1 MPGTIFKCKTNEA
14 YKFKILA
21 ELLSNNIKIGSFEI
35 SKEGISLRMFDVL
48 RNVMIDVFLNYDNF
62 SQYKLGVDNLRVGVN
77 LKHFYKILKSSKKK
91 DSIQLFINKSNPHV
105 LNIRTFP
112 KENTRITTTTLKI
125 QPLQHID
132 VEAPTG
138 YDNHTVVNSTDFQK
152 MCKELVSLGSNDISV
167 VSNRNYIDFSANVD
181 GVFAREIEIGE
192 TDDTYIS
199 DSDEDETW
207 RQNITQPFQQNYFH
221 ESRKLPTLETLC
233 ESIRLELPLMIR
245 TSVGTIGKI
254 SVYVKSNEGREA
266 ENNLDSSDEE

>member
-138 YDNHTVVNSTDFQK
+138 YDNYTVVNSTDFQK

-181 GVFAREIEIGE
+181 GVFAREVRLGE

-199 DSDEDETW
+199 DSDEDETASGYNATFSTELFS
-207 RQNITQPFQQNYFH
+207 RIQKVTNLGDIMQIYTTQ
-221 ESRKLPTLETLC
+221 
-233 ESIRLELPLMIR
+233 ELPLMIR